1 MAIDENKK
9 KAVKDSAESVK
20 EEEAEKSLISEEEA
34 ELSSEDN
41 DETETKVTED
51 PETEISEAEETED
64 SDEEEEEEK
73 DEKSASK
80 AKKDPI
86 PTIMIVLIYAIIIG
100 AILFYVIP
108 TVCTPSFG
116 YTLEAFNEK
125 LEKTDISTRM
135 QSQYTT
141 LTPQF
146 KLVDKNSI
154 KEIWSIKGEVEPEYQ
169 AKLNA
174 RFKPFVKTYAATE
187 ELENVL
193 VEANTRITD
202 GQLTRMCIYCTY
214 DNSHLSMMMVHF
226 GAVLCTFADVPFT
239 SAVSILMDTAAVS
252 NKEGLYTARG
262 DIAFKLSVENIA
274 GQQAYMKLEVL
285 PLKALKPEQIK
296 TTLPLETAA
305 PSAETT
311 ASAADTTAPAAEST
325 TASSAA

>member
-20 EEEAEKSLISEEEA
+20 EEDAEKALVSEEEA
-34 ELSSEDN
+34 ELSSED
-41 DETETKVTED
+41 TEAKAETED

-64 SDEEEEEEK
+64 SSDEEEDEEEEE
-73 DEKSASK
+73 SAPK
-80 AKKDPI
+80 AKKDPV
-86 PTIMIVLIYAIIIG
+86 PAIMIVLIYAIIIG
-100 AILFYVIP
+100 AVLFYVIP

-116 YTLEAFNEK
+116 YSLEEFNNK
-125 LEKTDISTRM
+125 LDKTDISTRM
-135 QSQYTT
+135 HSQYTT

-154 KEIWSIKGEVEPEYQ
+154 KEIWSIKGEIEPEYQ

-202 GQLTRMCIYCTY
+202 GQLTRMCVYCTY

-274 GQQAYMKLEVL
+274 GQQAYMKLEIV
-285 PLKALKPEQIK
+285 PLKALKPEKIK
-296 TTLPLETAA
+296 TTLPVETAA
-305 PSAETT
+305 PAGETT
-311 ASAADTTAPAAEST
+311 ASAAETTAAATEST

>member
-20 EEEAEKSLISEEEA
+20 EEEAEKALSSETEEA

-41 DETETKVTED
+41 EETEVEETED
-51 PETEISEAEETED
+51 PETEISEAEEAED
-64 SDEEEEEEK
+64 SGEEEEEEQ
-73 DEKSASK
+73 EEESAPK

-86 PTIMIVLIYAIIIG
+86 PAIMIVLIYAIIVG

-116 YTLEAFNEK
+116 YTLEAFNNK
-125 LEKTDISTRM
+125 LDKTDISTRM

-146 KLVDKNSI
+146 KLVDENSI
-154 KEIWSIKGEVEPEYQ
+154 KEIWSIKGEIEPEYQ

-202 GQLTRMCIYCTY
+202 GQLTRMCVYCTY

-226 GAVLCTFADVPFT
+226 GAVLCTFAEVPFT
-239 SAVSILMDTAAVS
+239 DAVSILMDTAAVS
-252 NKEGLYTARG
+252 NKEGLSTARG
-262 DIAFKLSVENIA
+262 NIAFKLSVENIA
-274 GQQAYMKLEVL
+274 GQQAYMKLEIV
-285 PLKALKPEQIK
+285 PVKALKPEQIK
-296 TTLPLETAA
+296 TTLPVGAA
-305 PSAETT
+305 AATAETT
-311 ASAADTTAPAAEST
+311 AAASAS
-325 TASSAA
+325 

>member
-20 EEEAEKSLISEEEA
+20 EEEAEKALISEEEA
-34 ELSSEDN
+34 ELSSEDI

-86 PTIMIVLIYAIIIG
+86 PAIMIVLIYAIIIG

-116 YTLEAFNEK
+116 YTLETFNEK

-135 QSQYTT
+135 QSQSTT

-214 DNSHLSMMMVHF
+214 DNSPVHDD
-226 GAVLCTFADVPFT
+226 GPFRC
-239 SAVSILMDTAAVS
+239 SSLYFCRRSFYQCGIDPHGHCCGIQQGRSLHGKRRHSIQAFRREHRRPA
-252 NKEGLYTARG
+252 GLHEA
-262 DIAFKLSVENIA
+262 
-274 GQQAYMKLEVL
+274 
-285 PLKALKPEQIK
+285 
-296 TTLPLETAA
+296 
-305 PSAETT
+305 
-311 ASAADTTAPAAEST
+311 
-325 TASSAA
+325 